1 MIRKV
6 FAFMPVYLLLAG
18 CGQTKPTP
26 VATDPESIK
35 KLEEEQ
41 KKAARGEK

>member
-6 FAFMPVYLLLAG
+6 FAFLSVFVLLTG

>member
-1 MIRKV
+1 MIRKALALLPA
-6 FAFMPVYLLLAG
+6 FALLLG
-18 CGQTKPTP
+18 CGQSKPTP

-35 KLEEEQ
+35 RLEEEQ